1 MPEFITTIVTTMS
14 EIITTIIITIP
25 EITSI
30 IHKFPFFL
38 FFKKFVEKN

>member
-25 EITSI
+25 EITTI
-30 IHKFPFFL
+30 IHKFPFFIYS
-38 FFKKFVEKN
+38 KKI

>member
-30 IHKFPFFL
+30 IHKFPFFIYS
-38 FFKKFVEKN
+38 KKIC